1 VTSIACQCL
10 GVQIETL
17 TCLHVTIQMMNF
29 FLCTAFGNSTGCYGT
44 QNSVLSNPL
53 SIPLQGSC
61 QGNGGALA
69 YFLLYVL
76 HWYMLCTSMVIL
88 QSWSEQ
94 FQEAKCDSL
103 GSFSLMTPIC

>member
-61 QGNGGALA
+61 RGNGGALA
-69 YFLLYVL
+69 YFFA
-76 HWYMLCTSMVIL
+76 LCIALVHVMYLNGHIAVMVRAI
-88 QSWSEQ
+88 S
-94 FQEAKCDSL
+94 
-103 GSFSLMTPIC
+103 GSKV